1 MPSQQPSSEA
11 SSSPSSEPSEERASV
26 PSLSPSDE
34 PSSKPSMK
42 ASEMPSSNPS
52 SEPSSNPS
60 NGPSSLPS
68 TMLSQ
73 SASPTG
79 TGLPL
84 VYKGENLESYY
95 ECEGDC
101 DDSRDC
107 DVSCILNT
115 LYEVARFKLDTD
127 ISELTTYFFA
137 PMLRL
142 VGSQLLRAIWYPKR
156 PRMQWDRSKRKRLLL
171 CTSGWGT
178 CPHGQQQQPCQCLS
192 VEGVPG

>member
-1 MPSQQPSSEA
+1 MEAVPGCAGTGKIRKDYCYSPGTSYTPSSEPSMMPSQQPSSEA
-11 SSSPSSEPSEERASV
+11 SSNPSSEPSEERSSV
-26 PSLSPSDE
+26 PSLSPSGE

-60 NGPSSLPS
+60 NGPLSLPS
-68 TMLSQ
+68 MMPSQ

-84 VYKGENLESYY
+84 VYRGENVESYY
-95 ECEGDC
+95 ECDGDC

-115 LYEVARFKLDTD
+115 LYEVARFVLDTD
-127 ISELTTYFFA
+127 SVSLPSTF
-137 PMLRL
+137 
-142 VGSQLLRAIWYPKR
+142 LLQYY
-156 PRMQWDRSKRKRLLL
+156 D
-171 CTSGWGT
+171 
-178 CPHGQQQQPCQCLS
+178 
-192 VEGVPG
+192 

>member
-1 MPSQQPSSEA
+1 MMPSQSA
-11 SSSPSSEPSEERASV
+11 SEPSEERSSV

-42 ASEMPSSNPS
+42 ASEMPSSNS

-60 NGPSSLPS
+60 NSPSSLPS
-68 TMLSQ
+68 MMLSQ

-115 LYEVARFKLDTD
+115 LYEVARFIMLDTD
-127 ISELTTYFFA
+127 ISELTICFFA

-156 PRMQWDRSKRKRLLL
+156 PRMQWDRPKRKGLLL

-178 CPHGQQQQPCQCLS
+178 SPHGQ
-192 VEGVPG
+192 